1 MLQSIKSKITNNPE
15 LTFRLVL
22 FFAFFGHGL
31 VSLGYSTSIKLHYA
45 LIKSVNFTDLSEATI
60 LTIVACF
67 DIVVS
72 FLILFKIGKKKTL
85 YLAIGYLSAV
95 AVTALSFYFVKTGEV
110 FGIAEVMRRFP
121 WIFYSFFLIRSY
133 QKNKQFNFNL
143 LRLGLAFAFLSH
155 GLASLG
161 IWGLN
166 AGHIELANNVVKA
179 QDVRYFILGSGLVD
193 TTIGIFLMLGIYSQV
208 ITKVA
213 TFWILFVVVLSFMT
227 GFPDGIFR
235 SGFLISAIYIAL
247 DKRCHTKTIFN
258 FRKNNL

>member
-1 MLQSIKSKITNNPE
+1 MLKSLRTKIINNPE
-15 LTFRLVL
+15 LIFRIVL
-22 FFAFFGHGL
+22 FLAFLGHGL

-45 LIKSVNFTDLSEATI
+45 LINSVNFTNFSESSI
-60 LTIVACF
+60 LNIVAYF
-67 DIVVS
+67 DLIVS
-72 FLILFKIGKKKTL
+72 FLILFKIGRKITL
-85 YLAIGYLSAV
+85 YFVIAYLSTV
-95 AVTALSFYFVKTGEV
+95 AIAALSFYFVKTGEI
-110 FGIAEVMRRFP
+110 FGVAEIMRRFP
-121 WIFYSFFLIRSY
+121 WIFYSIFLIYSY
-133 QKNKQFNFNL
+133 QKEKQLKFNL

-179 QDVRYFILGSGLVD
+179 QDVRFFILGSGLVD
-193 TTIGIFLMLGIYSQV
+193 TSIGIFLMLGIYSQI

-235 SGFLISAIYIAL
+235 TGFLISAMYIAL
-247 DKRCHTKTIFN
+247 DRRCHTRTIFN
-258 FRKNNL
+258 FRSNNL

>member
-1 MLQSIKSKITNNPE
+1 MLQIVRARITKNPE
-15 LTFRLVL
+15 LIFRLVL

-45 LIKSVNFTDLSEATI
+45 LINSVNFTELPESAI
-60 LTIVACF
+60 LNIVAVF
-67 DIVVS
+67 DLIIS
-72 FLILFKIGKKKTL
+72 FLILFKVGKKNTL
-85 YLAIGYLSAV
+85 YLAITYLSAV
-95 AVTALSFYFVKTGEV
+95 ALTALVFYFVKTGEI
-110 FGIAEVMRRFP
+110 FGIAEIMRRFP
-121 WIFYSFFLIRSY
+121 WIFYSFFLIFSY
-133 QKNKQFNFNL
+133 QKEKQLKFNL

-179 QDVRYFILGSGLVD
+179 QDVRIFILGSGLVD
-193 TTIGIFLMLGIYSQV
+193 TLIGIFLMLGIYSQT

-227 GFPDGIFR
+227 GFPDGVFR

-247 DKRCHTKTIFN
+247 DEKCHTKTIFN
-258 FRKNNL
+258 FRK